1 MRNRNE
7 LAKKITSPSGKNT
20 PPPLSRARRRCFL
33 RECVKNLSI
42 PPQKGGKQ
50 EEKIMAYVRY
60 ELRGNAALVTI
71 DRQEALNALCSAV
84 LDELDAVITRA
95 EADDAV
101 RAVVITGAGRAF
113 VAGADIAEM
122 AGFSSA
128 EGRRFSTRGNAVLA
142 RLETMAKPVIAAV
155 NGFALG
161 GGCELA
167 LACDIRLAGEKAKFG
182 QPETG
187 LGITPGFGGTQRLAR
202 IIGVSRAME
211 LLFTARIVGAPEA
224 ERLGLVSAV
233 YPQEELLDRALALAE
248 TIAANAPIA
257 VAESKRCV
265 RFGLQTDMATA
276 AAFEAEAFGVTCGTE
291 DKREGMSA
299 FLEKRAEKRF
309 VNR

>member
-1 MRNRNE
+1 MQNRSE
-7 LAKKITSPSGKNT
+7 LAKNITSPSGKST

-33 RECVKNLSI
+33 RECVKNLSN

-187 LGITPGFGGTQRLAR
+187 LGITPDTPMM
-202 IIGVSRAME
+202 RAME
-211 LLFTARIVGAPEA
+211 LLFTARIVDAPEA